1 MTDDPVLLICFVVI
15 FVCLAIIVV
24 VAMIQ
29 AVRSD
34 NDRR

>member
-15 FVCLAIIVV
+15 FICLAVIIV